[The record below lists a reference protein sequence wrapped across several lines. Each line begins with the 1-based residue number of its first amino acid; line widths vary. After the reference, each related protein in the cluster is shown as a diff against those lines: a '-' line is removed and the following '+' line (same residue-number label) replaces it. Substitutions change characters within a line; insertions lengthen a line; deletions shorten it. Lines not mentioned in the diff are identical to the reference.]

1 MPAINRETSAL
12 LIIDFQ
18 SRLMPAIDDG
28 ASVTANARRLIDAA
42 ELLRVP
48 ILFTEQ
54 NAEGLGGTVPELRSN
69 TAGGLA
75 HKMTFDACR
84 MPGFLDAL
92 PDRSDLILAG
102 CETHVC
108 VLQTVLGLLSA
119 GRRVYA
125 VRDAMGSRRA
135 ESKETAIRRMERNGA
150 EVVTTEMVLFEW
162 LETAEDPRLRTVID
176 LIR

>member
-1 MPAINRETSAL
+1 MPTLNRESSAL
-12 LIIDFQ
+12 LVVDFQ
-18 SRLMPAIDDG
+18 SKLLPAIEGG

-42 ELLRVP
+42 EMLQVP

-54 NAEGLGGTVPELRSN
+54 NVRGLGSTVPELRSD
-69 TAGGLA
+69 TTSIS

-84 MPGFLDAL
+84 MPGFLKAL
-92 PDRSDLILAG
+92 PDRSDFIVSG

-119 GRRVYA
+119 GRHVYV

-162 LETAEDPRLRTVID
+162 LGTAEDPRLRKVIG